1 MLSEYSAARVCLLYL
16 MRTFHRQLMIGLIS
30 WLYVIGSK
38 SRIGNTIVQ
47 TIPNPQKSKSRFFSN
62 SILSAQAK
70 FGEFILAK
78 YATQL
83 RENWQGACRYVEFKN
98 GVSEFLF
105 SL

>member
-16 MRTFHRQLMIGLIS
+16 MRTFRRQLMIGPVS

-62 SILSAQAK
+62 NYSILSAQAK

-83 RENWQGACRYVEFKN
+83 CENWQGACRYAEFKN
-98 GVSEFLF
+98 GF
-105 SL
+105 